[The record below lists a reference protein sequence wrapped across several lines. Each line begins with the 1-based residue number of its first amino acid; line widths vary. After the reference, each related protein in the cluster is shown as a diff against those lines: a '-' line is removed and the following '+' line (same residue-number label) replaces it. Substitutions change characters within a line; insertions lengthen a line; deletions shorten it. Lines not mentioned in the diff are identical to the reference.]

1 MVGGKRLTAAEFAR
15 AIEGLNIGER
25 PAAMARAVMVD
36 GMSQTDCACAMGVSR
51 NAVHLAV
58 NRLWASHRALPVG
71 FERVTAILSKHQA
84 SVVRSWHEHAPQK
97 SESAR

>member
-1 MVGGKRLTAAEFAR
+1 MAEGKRLSPDEFAR
-15 AIEGLNIGER
+15 AIDGLSIAER

-36 GMSQTDCACAMGVSR
+36 GQSQADCARIMGVSR

-58 NRLWASHRALPVG
+58 NRIWEAHQAVPDG
-71 FERVTAILSKHQA
+71 FERVTAVLPKHEA
-84 SVVRSWHEHAPQK
+84 SVVRSWHERAPQK